1 MPALR
6 VAGVGFDH
14 LLPFFSEARSSAVY
28 VFPSGLGAPCA
39 MHAIMIASATRSAL
53 ALVLRCEDAAWKYAL
68 TDFQGSY
75 GTPKSSTKQTSQRWV
90 VVPGRPS
97 LYLS

>member
-1 MPALR
+1 MAYLLSRHAPALR

-53 ALVLRCEDAAWKYAL
+53 ALVLRCEDAA
-68 TDFQGSY
+68 
-75 GTPKSSTKQTSQRWV
+75 
-90 VVPGRPS
+90 
-97 LYLS
+97 

>member
-53 ALVLRCEDAAWKYAL
+53 ALVLRCEDAAEKYTL
-68 TDFQGSY
+68 THFPWLLGLS
-75 GTPKSSTKQTSQRWV
+75 GTPLLGCRT
-90 VVPGRPS
+90 RPPVS
-97 LYLS
+97 LSELN

>member
-53 ALVLRCEDAAWKYAL
+53 ALVLRCEDAAWKYTL
-68 TDFQGSY
+68 TYFQGCFRAPMGLPRALPSSRPNAGWSY
-75 GTPKSSTKQTSQRWV
+75 
-90 VVPGRPS
+90 
-97 LYLS
+97 